1 MKIYFVGMCLF
12 GAQIACQQTFLA
24 LGQAKTSLIIA
35 MLRKIVLLVPLIF
48 ILPMFIEDGLT
59 AVLLAEPIA
68 DIIAI
73 ISTVIIFGLFY
84 KKTFN
89 NIDEKNNEVIN
100 NIN

>member
-1 MKIYFVGMCLF
+1 MRIYFGGMCLV

-59 AVLLAEPIA
+59 AVLLAEPVA

-73 ISTVIIFGLFY
+73 ISTVIIFIVFY

-89 NIDEKNNEVIN
+89 NKEEEHNEVTN
-100 NIN
+100 NI